1 MTLLAEEA
9 TWANLQ
15 IELEEKL
22 DAWHVLYAE
31 DRAKVFIRNL
41 RNTGWRPPLPDF
53 NERSEGWKRRPPIR
67 TEATQRHIAACRAA
81 IRQAAKEEG

>member
-1 MTLLAEEA
+1 MTLLTEEA

-22 DAWHVLYAE
+22 DAWHVLHAE
-31 DRAKVFIRNL
+31 DRAKVFIRDL
-41 RNTGWRPPLPDF
+41 RTSGWRTPLPDF
-53 NERSEGWKRRPPIR
+53 HERNEGWKRRPTVR

-81 IRQAAKEEG
+81 IRQAGEEGK